1 MKQPI
6 TAEERAIAALYCR
19 LSRDDDVEGESNS
32 IQNQRKLLSKYAAD
46 NGFKRTKVFIDDG
59 VSGTVFDRPGF
70 QSMLKAIEDGQIGA
84 VFVKDMSRLGRDYLQ
99 VGYYTDRYFP
109 DNNVRFVAIN
119 DGVDSLD
126 GDNEFAPFRNIMN
139 EWYARDA
146 SKKVRMAYRIRGNS
160 GEPLSRPPYGYTY
173 NPENPKFWVIDPE
186 AADIV
191 RRIFGMCITGYGVD
205 QIGGVLEKEKVLT
218 PLNYAKQHHNDR
230 GGKTAH
236 KNPFCWNATTVSK
249 ILATQEYLGDVI
261 NFKTYSKSYKDKK
274 RRQNATE
281 NQKVFEGVHQPIIDH
296 ETWDKVQAKRGRVR
310 SRQKQ
315 TGERNIFSG
324 LLVCA
329 TCGANLNYHFNQR
342 NHDIQYFNCNNYNNR
357 GSTCDA
363 THYIRVDFLE
373 QVVLSELRRITYY
386 AQNYE
391 EAFVKLVLDSAL
403 REMEK
408 AGRNRQKELDV
419 MIARD
424 QELDVLFE
432 RTYEDSLS
440 GRITEERF
448 ARMTKRYEAEQAEL
462 KAKIA
467 PLKKEI
473 AKHNR
478 HNCTTDEFLEIVRKH
493 IHMKELTNEIVREF
507 IDHIV
512 VHHAEIV
519 GGEKVQ
525 RVEIFY
531 NCIGEFRAPMLD
543 ELPRAKIQMGTR
555 KGVAISY
562 SPPRAS

>member
-1 MKQPI
+1 
-6 TAEERAIAALYCR
+6 
-19 LSRDDDVEGESNS
+19 
-32 IQNQRKLLSKYAAD
+32 
-46 NGFKRTKVFIDDG
+46 
-59 VSGTVFDRPGF
+59 
-70 QSMLKAIEDGQIGA
+70 
-84 VFVKDMSRLGRDYLQ
+84 MS
-99 VGYYTDRYFP
+99 F
-109 DNNVRFVAIN
+109 
-119 DGVDSLD
+119 
-126 GDNEFAPFRNIMN
+126 
-139 EWYARDA
+139 
-146 SKKVRMAYRIRGNS
+146 RIRGNS

-173 NPENPKFWVIDPE
+173 DPENAKRWVIDPE
-186 AADIV
+186 AAEIV
-191 RRIFGMCITGYGVD
+191 QRIFSMCITGYGVD

-218 PLNYAKQHHNDR
+218 PLNYAKAHKNDR
-230 GGKTAH
+230 GGKKSN
-236 KNPFCWNATTVSK
+236 KNPFCWNSSTIST

-274 RRQNATE
+274 RRENAKE
-281 NQKVFEGVHQPIIDH
+281 NQMFFEGVHEPVVDR

-310 SRQKQ
+310 SKKKV

-329 TCGANLNYHFNQR
+329 TCGSNLGYHFNQR
-342 NHDIQYFNCNNYNNR
+342 NHDIQYFNCQNHNNR
-357 GSTCDA
+357 GSTCNA

-373 QVVLSELRRITYY
+373 QVLLGELRRITYY
-386 AQNYE
+386 AQHYE

-408 AGRNRQKELDV
+408 SGRNRQKELDAL
-419 MIARD
+419 IARD

-448 ARMTKRYEAEQAEL
+448 AKMTRRYESEQAEI

-478 HNCTTDEFLEIVRKH
+478 HNCTTDEFLEVVRKH
-493 IHMKELTNEIVREF
+493 IHMKELTHEIVREF

-512 VHHAEIV
+512 VHHAENI

-543 ELPRAKIQMGTR
+543 EIPKARVQMGTG
-555 KGVAISY
+555 KGVTIGY
-562 SPPRAS
+562 SSIENIA